1 MQVISRTQVGL
12 VRENNEDAL
21 LVREPSLF
29 AVADGMGGY
38 AAGEIA
44 SRSTIK
50 AFEAATHSLRHEQE
64 EQNIRKVMLEAFD
77 KANTHVYKMA
87 VSNESYSGMGTTMT
101 ALYLPGDG
109 HGYCC
114 HVGDSRL
121 YLFRD
126 DKLEQ
131 LLSKKQYVTRFLQA
145 IAPLYRGVYMV
156 NTKQDT
162 CRYIYVPSYFKT
174 MLENNHHA
182 FMSSVREYCRELVHP
197 EYHDELAKLLDYS
210 YIEEQIA
217 AHGSLKMTYQIR
229 DGSRVHLKITKAD
242 RSSAAAHELLWI
254 FLIIRFLISGSMCL
268 SAVLIISSSAFI
280 A

>member
-1 MQVISRTQVGL
+1 MQVISRTHVGL

-50 AFEAATHSLRHEQE
+50 AFEAATHSLRHEQK

-77 KANTHVYKMA
+77 KANTHVFKMA

-114 HVGDSRL
+114 HVG
-121 YLFRD
+121 
-126 DKLEQ
+126 
-131 LLSKKQYVTRFLQA
+131 TR
-145 IAPLYRGVYMV
+145 
-156 NTKQDT
+156 
-162 CRYIYVPSYFKT
+162 
-174 MLENNHHA
+174 
-182 FMSSVREYCRELVHP
+182 
-197 EYHDELAKLLDYS
+197 
-210 YIEEQIA
+210 
-217 AHGSLKMTYQIR
+217 
-229 DGSRVHLKITKAD
+229 
-242 RSSAAAHELLWI
+242 
-254 FLIIRFLISGSMCL
+254 
-268 SAVLIISSSAFI
+268 
-280 A
+280 

>member
-1 MQVISRTQVGL
+1 MQVISRTHVGL

-50 AFEAATHSLRHEQE
+50 AFEPATHSLRHEQE

-121 YLFRD
+121 YLFRN

-131 LLSKKQYVTRFLQA
+131 LTHDHTLVADLKEQGKITDEEAFVHPQRNILLQA
-145 IAPLYRGVYMV
+145 LGVEETV
-156 NTKQDT
+156 NADFFSFRLQEGDRLLL
-162 CRYIYVPSYFKT
+162 CSDGLSD
-174 MLENNHHA
+174 MLRAAEISRIIGCA
-182 FMSSVREYCRELVHP
+182 DP
-197 EYHDELAKLLDYS
+197 EQAADKLLEQSLDNGGRDNVS
-210 YIEEQIA
+210 LILIDLTTQGEESCN
-217 AHGSLKMTYQIR
+217 G
-229 DGSRVHLKITKAD
+229 
-242 RSSAAAHELLWI
+242 
-254 FLIIRFLISGSMCL
+254 
-268 SAVLIISSSAFI
+268 
-280 A
+280 

>member
-1 MQVISRTQVGL
+1 MQVISRTHVGL

-50 AFEAATHSLRHEQE
+50 AFEAATHSLHHEQK

-77 KANTHVYKMA
+77 KANTHVFKMA
-87 VSNESYSGMGTTMT
+87 VSNDSYSGMGTTMT

-121 YLFRD
+121 YLFRN

-131 LLSKKQYVTRFLQA
+131 LTHDHTLVADLKEQGKITDEEAFVHPQRNILLQA
-145 IAPLYRGVYMV
+145 LGVEETV
-156 NTKQDT
+156 NADFFSFRLQEGDRLLL
-162 CRYIYVPSYFKT
+162 CSDGLSD
-174 MLENNHHA
+174 MLRAAEISRIIGCA
-182 FMSSVREYCRELVHP
+182 DP
-197 EYHDELAKLLDYS
+197 EQAADKLLEQSLDNGGRDNVS
-210 YIEEQIA
+210 LILIDLTTQGEESCN
-217 AHGSLKMTYQIR
+217 G
-229 DGSRVHLKITKAD
+229 
-242 RSSAAAHELLWI
+242 
-254 FLIIRFLISGSMCL
+254 
-268 SAVLIISSSAFI
+268 
-280 A
+280 

>member
-1 MQVISRTQVGL
+1 MQVISRTHVGL

-50 AFEAATHSLRHEQE
+50 AFEAATHSLCHEQK

-77 KANTHVYKMA
+77 KANTHVFKMA

-121 YLFRD
+121 YLFRN

-131 LLSKKQYVTRFLQA
+131 LTHDHTLVADLKEQGKITDEEAFVHPQRNILLQA
-145 IAPLYRGVYMV
+145 LGVEETV
-156 NTKQDT
+156 NADFFSFRLQEGDRLLL
-162 CRYIYVPSYFKT
+162 CSDGLSD
-174 MLENNHHA
+174 MLRAAEISRIIGCA
-182 FMSSVREYCRELVHP
+182 DP
-197 EYHDELAKLLDYS
+197 EQAADKLLEQSLDNGGRDNVS
-210 YIEEQIA
+210 LILIDLTTQGEESCN
-217 AHGSLKMTYQIR
+217 G
-229 DGSRVHLKITKAD
+229 
-242 RSSAAAHELLWI
+242 
-254 FLIIRFLISGSMCL
+254 
-268 SAVLIISSSAFI
+268 
-280 A
+280 

>member
-1 MQVISRTQVGL
+1 MQVISRTHVGL

-21 LVREPSLF
+21 LVREPYLF

-50 AFEAATHSLRHEQE
+50 AFEAATYSLRHEQE
-64 EQNIRKVMLEAFD
+64 EQNIRKVMLEAFE
-77 KANTHVYKMA
+77 KANTHVFKMA

-126 DKLEQ
+126 GKLEQ
-131 LLSKKQYVTRFLQA
+131 LTHDHTLVADLLEQGKITEEEAFVHPQRHILLQA
-145 IAPLYRGVYMV
+145 LGVEEIV
-156 NTKQDT
+156 KADFFSFSLQDGDRLLL
-162 CRYIYVPSYFKT
+162 CSDGLSD
-174 MLENNHHA
+174 MLRAAEISQLIGCNDLEQA
-182 FMSSVREYCRELVHP
+182 A
-197 EYHDELAKLLDYS
+197 DKLLEQSLDNGGRDNVS
-210 YIEEQIA
+210 LILLDLTTQGEESCN
-217 AHGSLKMTYQIR
+217 G
-229 DGSRVHLKITKAD
+229 
-242 RSSAAAHELLWI
+242 
-254 FLIIRFLISGSMCL
+254 
-268 SAVLIISSSAFI
+268 
-280 A
+280 

>member
-1 MQVISRTQVGL
+1 MQVISRTHVGL

-50 AFEAATHSLRHEQE
+50 AFETATHSLRHEQE

-126 DKLEQ
+126 GKLEQ
-131 LLSKKQYVTRFLQA
+131 LTHDHTLVADLLEQGKITEEEAFVHPQRHILLQA
-145 IAPLYRGVYMV
+145 LGVEETVQADFFSFSLQECDRLLLCSDGLSDMLRAAEISQLIGCSDL
-156 NTKQDT
+156 KQAAD
-162 CRYIYVPSYFKT
+162 
-174 MLENNHHA
+174 
-182 FMSSVREYCRELVHP
+182 
-197 EYHDELAKLLDYS
+197 KLLEQSLDNGGRDNVS
-210 YIEEQIA
+210 LILIDLTTQGEESCN
-217 AHGSLKMTYQIR
+217 G
-229 DGSRVHLKITKAD
+229 
-242 RSSAAAHELLWI
+242 
-254 FLIIRFLISGSMCL
+254 
-268 SAVLIISSSAFI
+268 
-280 A
+280 

>member
-1 MQVISRTQVGL
+1 MQVISRTHVGL

-50 AFEAATHSLRHEQE
+50 AFEAATNSLRHEQE

-121 YLFRD
+121 YLFRN

-131 LLSKKQYVTRFLQA
+131 LTHDHTLVADLKEQGKITDEEAFVHPQRNILLQA
-145 IAPLYRGVYMV
+145 LGVEETV
-156 NTKQDT
+156 NADFFSFRLQEGDRLLL
-162 CRYIYVPSYFKT
+162 CSDGLSD
-174 MLENNHHA
+174 MLRAAEISRIIGCA
-182 FMSSVREYCRELVHP
+182 DP
-197 EYHDELAKLLDYS
+197 EQAADKLLEQSLDNGGRDNVS
-210 YIEEQIA
+210 LILIDLTTQGEESCN
-217 AHGSLKMTYQIR
+217 G
-229 DGSRVHLKITKAD
+229 
-242 RSSAAAHELLWI
+242 
-254 FLIIRFLISGSMCL
+254 
-268 SAVLIISSSAFI
+268 
-280 A
+280 

>member
-1 MQVISRTQVGL
+1 MQVISRTHVGL

-50 AFEAATHSLRHEQE
+50 AFEAATHSLRQEQE

-77 KANTHVYKMA
+77 KANTHVFKMA

-121 YLFRD
+121 YLFRN

-131 LLSKKQYVTRFLQA
+131 LTHDHTLVADLQEQGKISDEEAFVHPQRNILLQA
-145 IAPLYRGVYMV
+145 LGVEETV
-156 NTKQDT
+156 KADFFSFRLQEGDRLLL
-162 CRYIYVPSYFKT
+162 CSDGLSD
-174 MLENNHHA
+174 MLRAAEISRIIGCA
-182 FMSSVREYCRELVHP
+182 DP
-197 EYHDELAKLLDYS
+197 EQAADKLLEQSLDNGGRDNVS
-210 YIEEQIA
+210 LILIDLTTQGEESCN
-217 AHGSLKMTYQIR
+217 G
-229 DGSRVHLKITKAD
+229 
-242 RSSAAAHELLWI
+242 
-254 FLIIRFLISGSMCL
+254 
-268 SAVLIISSSAFI
+268 
-280 A
+280 

>member
-1 MQVISRTQVGL
+1 MQVISRTHVGL

-50 AFEAATHSLRHEQE
+50 DFEAATHSLRHEQE

-77 KANTHVYKMA
+77 KANTHVFKMA

-121 YLFRD
+121 YLFRN

-131 LLSKKQYVTRFLQA
+131 LTHDHTLVADLKEQGKITDEEAFVHPQRNILLQA
-145 IAPLYRGVYMV
+145 LGVEETV
-156 NTKQDT
+156 NADFFSFRLQEGDRLLL
-162 CRYIYVPSYFKT
+162 CSDGLSD
-174 MLENNHHA
+174 MLRAAEISRIIGCA
-182 FMSSVREYCRELVHP
+182 DP
-197 EYHDELAKLLDYS
+197 EQAADKLLEQSLDNGGRDNVS
-210 YIEEQIA
+210 LILIDLTTQGEESCN
-217 AHGSLKMTYQIR
+217 G
-229 DGSRVHLKITKAD
+229 
-242 RSSAAAHELLWI
+242 
-254 FLIIRFLISGSMCL
+254 
-268 SAVLIISSSAFI
+268 
-280 A
+280 

>member
-1 MQVISRTQVGL
+1 MQVISRTHVGL

-44 SRSTIK
+44 SRATIK

-77 KANTHVYKMA
+77 KANTHVFKMA

-121 YLFRD
+121 YLFRN

-131 LLSKKQYVTRFLQA
+131 LTHDHTLVADLQEQGKISDEEAFVHPQRNILLQA
-145 IAPLYRGVYMV
+145 LGV
-156 NTKQDT
+156 
-162 CRYIYVPSYFKT
+162 
-174 MLENNHHA
+174 
-182 FMSSVREYCRELVHP
+182 
-197 EYHDELAKLLDYS
+197 
-210 YIEEQIA
+210 EE
-217 AHGSLKMTYQIR
+217 T
-229 DGSRVHLKITKAD
+229 VKAD
-242 RSSAAAHELLWI
+242 FFSFRLQEGDRLLLCSDGLSDMLRAAEISRIIGCAAPEQAAATLLEQNLDNRERDNLT
-254 FLIIRFLISGSMCL
+254 LIQIDLTTQGQESCNG
-268 SAVLIISSSAFI
+268 
-280 A
+280 